1 MARKFNIDDIAEMS
15 DDELSVKLRNTR
27 TFIARNEGQ
36 EQNPDAEIDLC
47 YFQREVEIRQNRRKA
62 HDEWLKNHRFSR
74 QENDSV
80 AS

>member
-15 DDELSVKLRNTR
+15 DDELSGKLRSVR

-36 EQNPDAEIDLC
+36 DQNPEAEIDLC

-74 QENDSV
+74 QDSEV
-80 AS
+80 AAS